1 VIQQP
6 VTVRLD
12 VESLPENVALVRAAL
27 SGIAEAV
34 GLGDELTSD
43 LKTALSEACNNV
55 ALHAY
60 EGGSGPLIAEI
71 AVTEHGVSVSV
82 RDEGSGLRRISGGE
96 DRMGLGLA
104 VISALASQSE
114 FRRPEGGGTEV
125 RMFFR
130 RAPSGQAGG
139 VDGEAGGVDGALAA
153 HQQARAAAAQAS
165 RARDEVLISLT
176 PVTAAR
182 YVLGRTVQ
190 AIAAASHF
198 SITTLADLR
207 AANDAIARYLEEAAD
222 GAVNVAIASTAH
234 RLELVA
240 APLPANDPQG
250 AQAALAGVVDS
261 LRTDRER
268 LCVELRDRPQGPA
281 PGD

>member
-1 VIQQP
+1 MIHQP

-12 VESLPENVALVRAAL
+12 LESLPENVALVRAAL
-27 SGIAEAV
+27 SGIADAV

-60 EGGSGPLIAEI
+60 EGGSGPLVTEI
-71 AVTEHGVSVSV
+71 AVTAHGVSVSV

-114 FRRPEGGGTEV
+114 FRRPEEGGTEV

-130 RAPSGQAGG
+130 RAATDQP
-139 VDGEAGGVDGALAA
+139 GGVDGALTA
-153 HQQARAAAAQAS
+153 HQHARAAAPATVARAS
-165 RARDEVLISLT
+165 DEVLISLT
-176 PVTAAR
+176 PVAVAR

-198 SITTLADLR
+198 SITTLSDLR
-207 AANDAIARYLEEAAD
+207 TANDAIARYLEDAAD
-222 GAVNVAIASTAH
+222 GIVNVAIASTAH
-234 RLELVA
+234 RLELIA
-240 APLPANDPQG
+240 APLPANDPKS
-250 AQAALAGVVDS
+250 AEKVLAGVVAGF
-261 LRTDRER
+261 RTDRER
-268 LCVELRDRPQGPA
+268 LCVELRDRAAQPPA
-281 PGD
+281 PGG